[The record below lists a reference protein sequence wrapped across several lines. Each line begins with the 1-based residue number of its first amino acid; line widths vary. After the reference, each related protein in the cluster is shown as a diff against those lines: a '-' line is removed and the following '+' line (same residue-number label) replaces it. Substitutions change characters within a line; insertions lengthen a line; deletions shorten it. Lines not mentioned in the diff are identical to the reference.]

1 MRFYDIHLPPS
12 LNLMDYDS
20 VTDDNISGIKR
31 ENVKKELRKLYWD
44 EKPILEIDYSFFE
57 IHSSSVSFSLFC
69 VLND

>member
-31 ENVKKELRKLYWD
+31 ENVKKELRKLNWD
-44 EKPILEIDYSFFE
+44 EKPILEIDFFFFE
-57 IHSSSVSFSLFC
+57 IHSSSVSFLYFVCSK
-69 VLND
+69 